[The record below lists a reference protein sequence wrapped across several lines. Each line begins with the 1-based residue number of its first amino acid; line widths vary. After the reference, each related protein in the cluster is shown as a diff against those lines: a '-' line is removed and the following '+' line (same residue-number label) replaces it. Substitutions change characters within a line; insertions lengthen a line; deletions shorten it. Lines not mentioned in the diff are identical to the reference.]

1 MKLLILSDL
10 HLEFEPFEP
19 PPVGELDV
27 VILAGDI
34 HSPGLRAAEWAEAR
48 FASTPVIYVPGNHEY
63 YDSRMD
69 LAQSEART
77 AATGGQV
84 HLLDGGEIVIEGVR
98 FLGCTLWTDFELAVE
113 TPGGLR
119 RDAALAMRRATN
131 LLNDYS
137 LIRTADEL
145 AEPDTWRS
153 RQGRKLRA
161 EDTLR
166 IHQGQRTWLSEKLAE
181 PFAGPTVVVTHHPPH
196 RGSLAK
202 RYAEDWVSGAFVN
215 ELPETFFDVP
225 VLWVHGHTHQSFDY
239 RVRSCRIVCNP
250 RGYVNW
256 SGRTENQTFDP
267 GLVLQLPDCNDG
279 PLK

>member
-19 PPVGELDV
+19 PQKLDFDV

-34 HSPGLRAAEWAEAR
+34 HSPGRHAVEWARER
-48 FASTPVIYVPGNHEY
+48 FADTSVIYVPGNHEY
-63 YDSRMD
+63 YDSRID
-69 LAQSEART
+69 LALADTR
-77 AATGGQV
+77 AAAQGGWV
-84 HLLDGGEIVIEGVR
+84 HLLDCDEVVIGCVR
-98 FLGCTLWTDFELAVE
+98 FLGCTLWTDFELAIE
-113 TPGGLR
+113 TPEGRR
-119 RDAALAMRRATN
+119 RDAGLAMRRATN
-131 LLNDYS
+131 LMNDYN

-153 RQGRKLRA
+153 RQGRRLKA

-166 IHQGQRTWLSEKLAE
+166 FHQGQRAWLSEKLAK

-215 ELPETFFDVP
+215 ELPETFFDIP

-239 RVRSCRIVCNP
+239 RVRSCRVVCNP

-256 SGRTENQTFDP
+256 SGRTENQAFDP
-267 GLVLQLPDCNDG
+267 GLVLQLPDCRG
-279 PLK
+279 GLA